1 MVLEGT
7 TVDLLLHIITLVAAA
22 ALFVVSLRAYRRKD
36 NEKFLYICLAFGV
49 FAVKEGIV
57 TAEVLGLGLSILTG
71 LSHVLNLV
79 ILALFFRGTV
89 K

>member
-1 MVLEGT
+1 MIEGT
-7 TVDLLLHIITLVAAA
+7 PLDLALHAATVAAA
-22 ALFVVSLRAYRRKD
+22 LALFAVSYRAYRKKE
-36 NEKFLYICLAFGV
+36 NEKFMYVCAAFGV
-49 FAVKEGIV
+49 FALKEAVV
-57 TAEVLGLGLSILTG
+57 TASVSGLSIGFLTG